1 MWNNNRQLSKVKKIL
16 HQINLKKEEMA
27 SLTDGE
33 LAGKTQEFKE
43 RLTAGES
50 LDDILVE
57 AFAVVREADKRILGM
72 FPYDVQVMGGIVIHQ
87 GNVAEMNTGEGKTLT
102 ATMPVY
108 LNALLGQGV
117 MLVTTNDYLAKRD
130 AGEMGQVYE
139 FLGLTIRIPFPEEDD
154 DEELTP
160 EDKREIY
167 SADVVYTTNSGLGF
181 DYLLDN
187 LASSEDKKY
196 MPEFNF
202 VIIDEVD
209 AVLLDSAQIPLVI
222 SGSPRV
228 QSNFYEIIDTLM
240 TTLVEGQDYIFK
252 EEKKE
257 VWLTTKGA
265 KTAESFLGI
274 DNLYSEEHSVLARH
288 LIFALRAHTL
298 FKRDKDYIIRNG
310 EKGEELVLVDQSTGR
325 LLEMTKLQGGLHQA
339 IEEKEHV
346 PLSEETRAMASIT
359 YQSLFKKFKKISGM
373 TGTGKVA
380 EKEFLETY
388 GMSVIR
394 IPTNRKNQRIDYPDN
409 LYVTLPEKVYA
420 SLAEIKYYHEK
431 GNPLLIFVGSV
442 EMSEL
447 YSSLLLR
454 EGIAHNVLN
463 AHNAAREAQM
473 IAESGRMGAVT
484 VATSMAGRGTD
495 IKLGPGV
502 AELGGLVVIGT
513 ERMNS
518 KRIDL
523 QIRGRSGRQGDPGLS
538 KFFVSLEDDVIKK
551 FGPPWVHKMYKD
563 YTVNQ
568 QISPEPLEGR
578 RYRKLV
584 EKAQKASDSAAR
596 SSRRQTLEYAESMNI
611 QREMVYSQRNRLID
625 GTEDLD
631 GFVVD
636 VLDEF
641 IKKSLSEEPFESRE
655 ELYHFIVKNISFL
668 YHAVPRELD
677 MMDKDAI
684 KLVLET
690 IVQKSLQEK
699 RTLLETLDLFS
710 HFQRLALLKAID
722 DNWVEQVDY
731 LQQLSLAIGGQ
742 SAAQKNPIVEYYQE
756 AYNGFEEMKKQV
768 KKDMVRNLLLSRVDI
783 SPDGEI
789 ITYFP

>member
-27 SLTDGE
+27 SLTDDE

-108 LNALLGQGV
+108 LNALSGQGV
-117 MLVTTNDYLAKRD
+117 MLVTTNGYLAKRD
-130 AGEMGQVYE
+130 AEEMGQVYE
-139 FLGLTIRIPFPEEDD
+139 FLGLTIRIPFPEDDD

-160 EDKREIY
+160 EDKREVY

-196 MPEFNF
+196 MPAFNF

-265 KTAESFLGI
+265 KTTESFLGI

-298 FKRDKDYIIRNG
+298 FKRDKDYIIRKG
-310 EKGEELVLVDQSTGR
+310 EKDEELVLLDQGTGR

-339 IEEKEHV
+339 IEAKEHV
-346 PLSEETRAMASIT
+346 SLSEETRAMASIT

-596 SSRRQTLEYAESMNI
+596 SSRSQTLEYAESMNI

-641 IKKSLSEEPFESRE
+641 VRKSLSEEPFESRE

-677 MMDKDAI
+677 MADKDAI

-690 IVQKSLQEK
+690 TVQKSLQEK